1 MSRIHVTYDIGPAV
15 HQGAGLAK
23 YAERLAVHLLA
34 GQRDAVDLTLFYNA
48 HSGHRPPAS
57 LAAAPARTLPL
68 GQLAWRLSV
77 LAGHLTRRP
86 YPGLKAIVNCQLLI
100 VNGQRPTAAN
110 HQPLTINNQSINNQ
124 QSTINN
130 QQLTINNQQSTILY
144 HATEHLL
151 PYLPTTPTVLTV
163 HDLIFERYPQH
174 HTWRNMLYLRAAM
187 PRYVAAATAII
198 AVSQQT
204 KADLVELY
212 GADADKIFV
221 VYEGIDAAFAPA
233 PAAEMVRVRTQYSP
247 DAPTCSWWAR
257 WSRARITPPRSTRW
271 PGSRRRASAY
281 RLLVVGGQGWRFA
294 PIRQLVDDLGLAGD
308 VTFTGYVP
316 LADLPPLYTGADC
329 VLLPSLYEGFGFPA
343 LEAMACAA
351 PVVCSNA
358 SSLPEVAGGA
368 ALHVPPHDPTA
379 LAAAVRL
386 VVTQPAL
393 ADVLRRRGPIQAA
406 RFRWE
411 SCAAENRCALSSSSA
426 LPARCWRWRRRR
438 R

>member
-1 MSRIHVTYDIGPAV
+1 MKILYDIGPAV

-23 YAERLAVHLLA
+23 YAERLAVQLLA

-57 LAAAPARTLPL
+57 LDAAPTRTLPL

-77 LAGHLTRRP
+77 LASHLARRP
-86 YPGLKAIVNCQLLI
+86 YPGVTAIVNGQWSM
-100 VNGQRPTAAN
+100 VNGQRPAAAN
-110 HQPLTINNQSINNQ
+110 HQRLTINHQP
-124 QSTINN
+124 
-130 QQLTINNQQSTILY
+130 STILY

-247 DAPTCSWWAR
+247 ERPYLLMVGTLEPRKNHAATLHALAR
-257 WSRARITPPRSTRW
+257 LKAQGFPH
-271 PGSRRRASAY
+271 

-294 PIRQLVDDLGLAGD
+294 PIRRLVDDLGLVGD

-329 VLLPSLYEGFGFPA
+329 VLLPSLYEGFGFPV

-351 PVVCSNA
+351 PVVCSSA

-368 ALHVPPHDPTA
+368 ALLVPPTDVQA
-379 LAAAVRL
+379 LADAAAL
-386 VVTQPAL
+386 ILTQPAL
-393 ADVLRRRGPIQAA
+393 AAELRRRGLQQAA

-411 SCAAENRCALSSSSA
+411 TCAAETVAVY
-426 LPARCWRWRRRR
+426 RWAVGIDRG
-438 R
+438 